1 MHNRRLKLERREQGG
16 QMQEEIE
23 EMGAD
28 LAETEV
34 NYEPILDSKRVIED
48 LFD

>member
-23 EMGAD
+23 EMG
-28 LAETEV
+28 V
-34 NYEPILDSKRVIED
+34 NYEPIPDSRRVIED
-48 LFD
+48 PFDQLKL